1 MRSLALIAALLST
14 CAAAVPQDVRVQITE
29 QDLRMSRPVPISLDG
44 GKSWTNVWA
53 GIKTGHTSTG
63 EYNFFCAEVRM
74 PSTFGK
80 QTTYTA
86 AHDASPP
93 VRALVSRAHDLSQLN
108 PDAAAAMQ
116 LVLWDLQEDGEADL
130 RKGSFQARPS
140 PQVKLWADLFKM
152 QSNKPEL
159 EGSRVTI
166 LRSHGTQDVV
176 VMDYGKRPV
185 VPLPEPAYGGRAVP
199 DPRCVITDLPPAC
212 PPTKVPEPGTLLLL
226 GLSLVALATFLRSK

>member
-1 MRSLALIAALLST
+1 MRNLALMAALLST
-14 CAAAVPQDVRVQITE
+14 CAAASQEVQVQITE
-29 QDLRMSRPVPISLDG
+29 QDLHMSRPVPISMDG

-53 GIKTGHTSTG
+53 GVKTGHTSTG

-74 PSTFGK
+74 PSAFGK
-80 QTTYTA
+80 PTTYSAT
-86 AHDASPP
+86 HDAPP
-93 VRALVSRAHDLSQLN
+93 RLKALVSRAHDLGQLN

-116 LVLWDLQEDGEADL
+116 LVLWDLQEDGEANL

-140 PQVKLWADLFKM
+140 PQVQMWADLFQM

-166 LRSHGTQDVV
+166 LRAMASQDVV

-185 VPLPEPAYGGRAVP
+185 VPLPEPSYGGRAAP
-199 DPRCVITDLPPAC
+199 DPRCVITDLPRVC
-212 PPTKVPEPGTLLLL
+212 PPTKVPEPNTLLLL